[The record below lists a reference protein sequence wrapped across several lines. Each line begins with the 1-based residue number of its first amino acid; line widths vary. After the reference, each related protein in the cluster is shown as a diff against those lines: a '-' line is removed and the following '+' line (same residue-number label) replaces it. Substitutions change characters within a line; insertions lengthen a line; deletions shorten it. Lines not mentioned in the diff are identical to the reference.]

1 MPGMPPSTLRRMLRM
16 RLLAAASASAS
27 GSAAKMPIASMR
39 RSKSY
44 SEAGFNSAT
53 ALKCVAGTPLSA

>member
-1 MPGMPPSTLRRMLRM
+1 M

-27 GSAAKMPIASMR
+27 GSAAKVPIASRR

-44 SEAGFNSAT
+44 SEAGFSSAT
-53 ALKCVAGTPLSA
+53 ALKCVAGTPLSP

>member
-1 MPGMPPSTLRRMLRM
+1 M

-27 GSAAKMPIASMR
+27 GSAAKIPIASRR

-44 SEAGFNSAT
+44 SEAGFSSAT
-53 ALKCVAGTPLSA
+53 ALKWLAGTPLSL

>member
-1 MPGMPPSTLRRMLRM
+1 MLRM

-27 GSAAKMPIASMR
+27 GSCANVPMASMR

-44 SEAGFNSAT
+44 SECGLSSAT